1 MPDHYILYPKVNI
14 IPYTFFVLQVP
25 PLAPD
30 VLAKLRQESQ
40 INISYSTSEPT
51 VKGILKKPSNSELGQ
66 QSITKKENSGDKFKN
81 GGRRKNGHVNYA
93 FDFENEKK
101 PNRPK
106 TVTVINKRTGKSK
119 PLELNS
125 TEKENNKNS
134 RTISVEV
141 H

>member
-1 MPDHYILYPKVNI
+1 M
-14 IPYTFFVLQVP
+14 
-25 PLAPD
+25 
-30 VLAKLRQESQ
+30 AKLRQESQ
-40 INISYSTSEPT
+40 INISYSTSEPA

-66 QSITKKENSGDKFKN
+66 QSTKKENSGDKFKN

-101 PNRPK
+101 SNRPK

-119 PLELNS
+119 PLELNN
-125 TEKENNKNS
+125 KKDNKNS

>member
-1 MPDHYILYPKVNI
+1 MY
-14 IPYTFFVLQVP
+14 FFLQVP

-40 INISYSTSEPT
+40 INISYSAEP
-51 VKGILKKPSNSELGQ
+51 VKGILKKPNSESN
-66 QSITKKENSGDKFKN
+66 QSIKKESGDIKFKN
-81 GGRRKNGHVNYA
+81 GQKKNGHVNYA

-101 PNRPK
+101 SNRPK

-119 PLELNS
+119 PLELNNK
-125 TEKENNKNS
+125 KENKNS

>member
-1 MPDHYILYPKVNI
+1 M
-14 IPYTFFVLQVP
+14 
-25 PLAPD
+25 
-30 VLAKLRQESQ
+30 AKLRQESQ
-40 INISYSTSEPT
+40 INISYSTSEPA

-66 QSITKKENSGDKFKN
+66 LNTKKENSGDKFKN

-125 TEKENNKNS
+125 TTKKENDKNS